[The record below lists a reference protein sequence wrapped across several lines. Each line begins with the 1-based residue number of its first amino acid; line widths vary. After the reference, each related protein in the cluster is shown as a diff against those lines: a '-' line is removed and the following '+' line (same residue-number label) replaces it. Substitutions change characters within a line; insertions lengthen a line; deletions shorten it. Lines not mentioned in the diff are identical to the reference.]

1 MFHSRR
7 LNKGTNHIHER
18 ALRIFYKDFKS
29 SIQELLIE
37 DNSLNIYHSNLQKL
51 VIEIFRVINGL
62 SLEFMNNVLE
72 IIEKP
77 YFLQTTS
84 HFRSRSIR
92 ATKHGIEKP
101 SYLGSKLWNLV
112 PNEYQ
117 TINHLQ
123 ILRQKQKLRFQ
134 RTVLPGYAKY
144 KFIK

>member
-117 TINHLQ
+117 TIKSFADFKAETKTSFPEDCPSRLCK
-123 ILRQKQKLRFQ
+123 I
-134 RTVLPGYAKY
+134 
-144 KFIK
+144 